1 MNNISS
7 DIDYTSIPT
16 KTALLNSC
24 LTHAVVRWRPTYS
37 RPSPRDHQGNHS
49 DTT

>member
-16 KTALLNSC
+16 KTALLNSQLHRRC
-24 LTHAVVRWRPTYS
+24 RQMAPNPS